1 MARTVVVG
9 LDSVDWF
16 FLSRA
21 IDMGVAGNIESV
33 CSNGFHGELRSID
46 PPLSVPAWLCFSTG
60 KRPDKL
66 DLYNFRMVESGSYSF
81 SEMPDCGRFQSDA
94 FWTNL
99 DNVGVLGVPTIFPS
113 SDLSLDGFM
122 FSGPFVPDKGF
133 PEEVGE
139 KARRHGY
146 TANVPNL
153 WKYDEC
159 LEHLDME
166 GDFASKVL
174 QDRNPEFFIS
184 VSSVTDRLQHSYRD
198 DEQKM
203 MELYSKA
210 DDYVGKILE
219 HFDEEDNVFIV
230 SDHGSAEIK
239 KVFYINTWLEDEDLL
254 SLNQGAKK
262 LPKIKEK
269 ARYRLK
275 KTAKHVLSSLGL
287 LDFALDNV
295 PENIQDTVKEKTD
308 IWDKIDWNNTK
319 AFATGGYVGQIYINT
334 EEYPEGCVTEEEYN
348 EVRNRIIDKLEE
360 LEDPE
365 TGEEVVEK
373 AWKKEDVYREELTE
387 RAPDI
392 MFYTSDMSYKVND
405 GFHGKIFDKSVP
417 NGSHGLNG
425 VILGRGPDIKQGAEV
440 DMHLTDVAPTLLH
453 LMGEKVPEDMDGAVK
468 KQIFEQG
475 SDPEKR
481 EVEYVSEDLQNLDF

>member
-1 MARTVVVG
+1 MNRTAVIG
-9 LDSVDWF
+9 LDSADWE
-16 FLSRA
+16 FLDKSISEGEA
-21 IDMGVAGNIESV
+21 THLESI
-33 CSNGFHGELRSID
+33 CNSGFKGRLRSVD

-60 KRPDKL
+60 KKPDKL
-66 DLYNFRMVESGSYSF
+66 DLYDFGVVDKSSYTMNKTPNHS
-81 SEMPDCGRFQSDA
+81 SLQPDS
-94 FWTNL
+94 FWTQL
-99 DNVGVLGVPTIFPS
+99 SDIGVLGVPSMFK
-113 SDLSLDGFM
+113 SDNTEIDGFLL
-122 FSGPFVPDKGF
+122 SGPFAPDKGY
-133 PEEVGE
+133 PESVVNQSDEF
-139 KARRHGY
+139 GY

-230 SDHGSAEIK
+230 SDHGSAEIE

-254 SLNQGAKK
+254 SLNRGAKK

-295 PENIQDTVKEKTD
+295 PENIQDTVKEKPD

-334 EEYPEGCVTEEEYN
+334 EEYPEGCVTEEQYN
-348 EVRNRIIDKLEE
+348 EVRNRIIDKLED

-405 GFHGKIFDKSVP
+405 GFHGKVFDKSVP

-453 LMGEKVPEDMDGAVK
+453 LMGEKVPEDMDGVVK